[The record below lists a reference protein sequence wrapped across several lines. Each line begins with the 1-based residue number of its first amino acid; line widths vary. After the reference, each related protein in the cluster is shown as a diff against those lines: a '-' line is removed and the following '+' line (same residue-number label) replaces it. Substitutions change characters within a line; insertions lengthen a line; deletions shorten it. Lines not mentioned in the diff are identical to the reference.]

1 MGYGPSYIALLVGR
15 CIAGVGVGFALM
27 IAPIYSAEVSSPSSR
42 GFLTSLPEIILL
54 GYLITFFQLSIVT
67 TYGFSILVLVQ
78 LLGFRYRALG
88 AGIGVAVNR
97 LTNATVS
104 MSFLSISEAITTG
117 GAFFMFAAVSLVALI
132 FFYFMCPETKGK
144 SLEEMESVF
153 TRSKSSDNFKK

>member
-54 GYLITFFQLSIVT
+54 GSFFQLSIVT

-97 LTNATVS
+97 LMNATVS